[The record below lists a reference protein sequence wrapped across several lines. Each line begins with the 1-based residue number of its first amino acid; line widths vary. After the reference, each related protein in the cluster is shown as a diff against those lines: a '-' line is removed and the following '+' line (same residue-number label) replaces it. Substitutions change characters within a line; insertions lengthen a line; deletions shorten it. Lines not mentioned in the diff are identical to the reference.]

1 MKKWNIKKD
10 SIFKRNIKSI
20 SKKLAKRL
28 FGKIKKLRIDPYI
41 GKQLRPPYSHLWEI
55 YVNGFRLY
63 YEIWEKQKTI
73 LLKAFFPKR
82 LQKRYLKGKVRSG

>member
-10 SIFKRNIKSI
+10 LLFKRNIKSI
-20 SKKLAKRL
+20 SKKLLNRL
-28 FGKIKKLRIDPYI
+28 FREIKRLRIDPDV
-41 GKQLRPPYSHLWEI
+41 GKQLRPPYSHLWEV

-82 LQKRYLKGKVRSG
+82 LQKRYLKGEVRTD